1 MLLLDTD
8 EVNTHYDLIAQMK
21 VVRVRHAQ
29 FPHGIVLTH
38 RAGWKLVYSGDTMP
52 CQNLV
57 DAGWCCL
64 AFCQ

>member
-1 MLLLDTD
+1 MVCIQL
-8 EVNTHYDLIAQMK
+8 K

-57 DAGWCCL
+57 DAGWCNCL
-64 AFCQ
+64 VIHI